1 MRRLLGRVLSPLAW
15 VLGTP
20 LVRRTLVIVLLVAL
34 ATASLAFAKFDVN
47 LLLFR
52 LERDN
57 AGPLGLR
64 LGLDLQGG
72 SHLVYQAVEE
82 GGAKPTPA
90 QMEGVRQTIE
100 RRVNPLGVTEPVI
113 QIMGDDRILV
123 QLPGLKNVEETKR
136 LIGEMAVLSFKVREY
151 QPDGAFVDANLNLS
165 GDDLDRGYEGVHPTT
180 NAPVVYLEFGSTG
193 TRTFAEATARIQ
205 GTRNCLAIF
214 LDKEELVCPVAEEA
228 ILGGTAFI
236 SGPDFTQ
243 ERVRTIAIQLESGR
257 LPIPLQVVQEWG
269 VDASLGS
276 DALAKSLVAGGV
288 GLALVVLFMVLYYRL
303 PGLLAGLSLAFYAV
317 LVVSIFKL
325 FNVTLTLAS
334 IAALII
340 SIGMAVDANVLIF
353 ERMKEEIRGGRT
365 LRASVEVGFNR
376 AWSAI
381 WDSQITTLIACVIL
395 MWFGTRIAASLVVG
409 FALTLA
415 IGVLVSM
422 FTATYVTR
430 TLLLLAMVAQV
441 GRRFPLFVTRD
452 NIPAAARGASAL
464 GERS

>member
-1 MRRLLGRVLSPLAW
+1 MRRLFALVLPLLTW

-20 LVRRTLVIVLLVAL
+20 LTRRTLVIVLLVAV
-34 ATASLAFAKFDVN
+34 AVASLAFAKFDVD

-72 SHLVYQAVEE
+72 SHLVYQAVVE
-82 GGAKPTPA
+82 GGGKPTAA

-136 LIGEMAVLSFKVREY
+136 LIGETAVLSFKIREF
-151 QPDGAFVDANLNLS
+151 QTDGTFVDANLALS

-180 NAPVVYLEFGSTG
+180 NEPVVYLEFGSAG
-193 TRTFAEATARIQ
+193 AKTFAEATARIV

-214 LDKEELVCPVAEEA
+214 LDQAELVCPVAEEA

-236 SGPDFTQ
+236 RGPDFTT

-257 LPIPLQVVQEWG
+257 LPIPLQVIQEWD

-288 GLALVVLFMVLYYRL
+288 GLGLVVLFMVLYYRL
-303 PGLLAGLSLAFYAV
+303 PGLLAGLALAFYA
-317 LVVSIFKL
+317 LLLLSIFKL
-325 FNVTLTLAS
+325 FDVTLTLAS

-365 LRASVEVGFNR
+365 LRASAEVGFTR
-376 AWSAI
+376 AWTSI
-381 WDSQITTLIACVIL
+381 WDSQVTTLIACVIL
-395 MWFGTRIAASLVVG
+395 LWFGTRLAASLVVG

-430 TLLLLAMVAQV
+430 TLLQLAMVTQV
-441 GRRFPLFVTRD
+441 GRRLPLFVTRE
-452 NIPAAARGASAL
+452 NIPAAARGAPAL